1 MRTLLLSVLL
11 CIGMNLNAQ
20 KTNKISAKIVDKQ
33 SKEPIS
39 FATIHVVNSVKG
51 TVSDRLGYFYLNVE
65 DKATKIIISSIGYE
79 TKTIA
84 LKDLK
89 ETVFLNESNDL
100 LEVVVVSA
108 SRNKELKKEVPVAMS
123 SVSTRELENTKPIS
137 VDEVLNKQSGV
148 LMVDL
153 GNEQHMMAI
162 RQPISTKGV
171 YLYLEDG
178 LPIRPTGIFN
188 HNALLE
194 QNMAAAKSIE
204 IIRGSY
210 SSLYGSEAIGG
221 AVNFITANPSLIPTA
236 EIGFRRNNYGY
247 ARFDFKASST
257 VGKTGVYFSGY
268 KSNVENGFREYGDYN
283 KETFTTKITH
293 AFSDKL
299 HWDTSMTYVDY
310 FSEMS
315 GSIGYEKFIAK
326 DYSSDHTFTFR
337 DAKSIRVKSSLDYQ
351 WNRKNTSVFTLFY
364 RDNTMIQNPSYRI
377 SSRTSNDSFT
387 TGQINNNSFKSY
399 GFIGQHNIK
408 YNRRLKGSFGVSLDY
423 TPNSY
428 ESDQI
433 SVYRNLEGIF
443 ESYTRTGVKLSD
455 YDVDLINSAA
465 YLLGEFSFNKNLK
478 ANFGLRFDHFNYN
491 FTNNYFLETNRN
503 SYKAPNTNNS
513 FAALNPRLGF
523 IYNVAKNL
531 SFYAN
536 YSRGFKPP
544 SVGELYKG
552 VEVPLLE
559 PSTYN
564 NFEIGNNFS
573 SLDRKFYTEFAVY
586 YLKGNNEVVSVKY
599 LDENNMDSSENRNV
613 GETEHYGIEYL
624 FKYKP
629 IAEIELRTSGSYS
642 RHRYISFI
650 TNTRPNKEE
659 SFSGKEMPGAPK
671 WINNAEIGY
680 QPHFIKGLRLGLEMQ
695 HISPYFTDEA
705 NEFDYV
711 GYSFFNLRIGYR
723 TNHIYVWSNVNNLF
737 DSVYA
742 TRAST
747 SWGKTTYTPGTPQ
760 TFNIGIAYSIY

>member
-100 LEVVVVSA
+100 LDVVVVSA

-247 ARFDFKASST
+247 TRFDFKASST

-315 GSIGYEKFIAK
+315 GSISYEKFISK

-337 DAKSIRVKSSLDYQ
+337 DAKSIRVKSTLDYQ
-351 WNRKNTSVFTLFY
+351 WDDRNSTVFTLFY

-377 SSRTSNDSFT
+377 SNRTSNDTFT
-387 TGQINNNSFKSY
+387 TGEFNNNSFHSY
-399 GFIGQHNIK
+399 GLVGQHNILV
-408 YNRRLKGSFGVSLDY
+408 NERLKGSLGISIDNSPVSYKAEKID
-423 TPNSY
+423 
-428 ESDQI
+428 
-433 SVYRNLEGIF
+433 VYRNMDGVF
-443 ESYTRTGVKLSD
+443 ESYTKSDEILSD
-455 YDVDLINSAA
+455 YNVDLLNSAV
-465 YLLGEFSFNKNLK
+465 YFLGGYSISNTIRT
-478 ANFGLRFDHFNYN
+478 NFGVRFDHFSYD
-491 FTNNYFLETNRN
+491 FTNNMGVNAN
-503 SYKAPNTNNS
+503 SYKAPNTKNN
-513 FAALNPRLGF
+513 FAALTPRIGVMF
-523 IYNVAKNL
+523 DTSKNNSL
-531 SFYAN
+531 YFN

-552 VEVPLLE
+552 TEVPLLE
-559 PSTYN
+559 PSVYN
-564 NFEIGNNFS
+564 NYEIGETYATK
-573 SLDRKFYTEFAVY
+573 DRKFYMELVAY
-586 YLKGNNEVVSVKY
+586 YLRGYNEVVSVKF
-599 LDENNMDSSENRNV
+599 LDEEGIDRSENRNA
-613 GETEHYGIEYL
+613 GSTEHYGIEYL

-650 TNTRPNKEE
+650 TNTRPDKEE